1 MLNISERLPSYCLVI
16 GTRIWKI
23 LSSCWERNEDIS
35 LEVCLSEE
43 CRYATCETRTL
54 HGSVSHP
61 PCADVCP
68 HEYLHVLQSAKKQGH
83 YMSG

>member
-1 MLNISERLPSYCLVI
+1 MLNISERLPSYCLVM

-23 LSSCWERNEDIS
+23 LSSCWERNEGIS

-61 PCADVCP
+61 PVQMCVRMSVCM
-68 HEYLHVLQSAKKQGH
+68 YYKVQRSRVITC
-83 YMSG
+83 